1 LHKHHIAG
9 KAHAQTGTV
18 AVLHYVSQQ
27 VPIGGA
33 GAQKKFV
40 EQLVIDISKH
50 VKAGKAQLYLN
61 SGDRGFNHKSFS
73 KLLDKVS
80 LKQNDVCSTSS
91 TAVAVAVR
99 LVLL

>member
-1 LHKHHIAG
+1 MLYCE
-9 KAHAQTGTV
+9 AHAQIVTV
-18 AVLHYVSQQ
+18 AILHRVSQQ

-61 SGDRGFNHKSFS
+61 SGDRDFNHKSFA

-80 LKQNDVCSTSS
+80 V
-91 TAVAVAVR
+91 
-99 LVLL
+99 